1 MKKIKTL
8 LVAALAL
15 FTAST
20 AMAQDETRNYPYG
33 FIGLQGGGQAIVNGY
48 NVGKVITPT
57 GSLYG
62 GLMFNPILGA
72 RLHVNGLPSKEGV
85 KMDGVDHGTYG
96 FSYTTAMADVMINLV
111 SAFNHRD
118 DNAVDLFLI
127 GGFGANTVWGNDYKN
142 LAVYPTKEL
151 GSKIHNHVAHACR
164 LGLAADFNLA
174 PAWALNLEVDA
185 NHFGNHDY
193 AHLVNASKDWQ
204 LTAQLGVKYRFGQA
218 RPVKATPVVPQPVQ
232 PEPAPA
238 PVEEKKP
245 EPKPTPAPAPVVE
258 KKPEPAP
265 VVVEQKKLETMRKE
279 IFYLCAVSTAQE
291 DNAKKIEEAAAWLK
305 AHPTATATV
314 DGYADKGTGNPEI
327 NVRYARERAQK
338 VKDALVKAGVSASR
352 LTVNSYG
359 DKVQPF
365 AENDKNRCV
374 IIVGAEK

>member
-15 FTAST
+15 FTATT
-20 AMAQDETRNYPYG
+20 AMAQEETRNYPYG
-33 FIGLQGGGQAIVNGY
+33 FIGLQGGGQAIMNGY
-48 NVGKVITPT
+48 NFGDVLTGT
-57 GSLYG
+57 GSVYG
-62 GLMFNPILGA
+62 GVMINPILGT
-72 RLHVNGLPSKEGV
+72 RLHLNGWSSKEGV
-85 KMDGVDHGTYG
+85 KIDGTEYGTYG
-96 FSYTTAMADVMINLV
+96 FNYATATVDMLVNLV

-118 DNAVDLFLI
+118 DNAVDLYLI
-127 GGFGANTVWGNDYKN
+127 GGIGANKVWGNEY
-142 LAVYPTKEL
+142 KEL
-151 GSKIHNHVAHACR
+151 GIYPTQELASKVHNHVAHACR
-164 LGLAADFNLA
+164 LGLAMDVNLA

-218 RPVKATPVVPQPVQ
+218 RPVKAAPVVPQPVQ
-232 PEPAPA
+232 PEPA